1 VHYLHTKLE
10 KSKPENDLKTKL
22 ENQKSTLKVFLEA
35 LPKVKPDLL
44 PLRLGIAVH
53 ARREQSKHVR
63 RRLLT
68 TKRLAEVF
76 DFFFV
81 KVCGTQFCFSQKTA
95 RKRLSKI
102 LLLRTTCL
110 CCT

>member
-1 VHYLHTKLE
+1 MKLQNQNQRVSRSLTKGE
-10 KSKPENDLKTKL
+10 ARFAAMIKL
-22 ENQKSTLKVFLEA
+22 T
-35 LPKVKPDLL
+35 
-44 PLRLGIAVH
+44 RLGIAVH

-81 KVCGTQFCFSQKTA
+81 KVCGTQFCFSRKTA
-95 RKRLSKI
+95 RKRLPKI
-102 LLLRTTCL
+102 FL
-110 CCT
+110 